1 MQKLGFPSFKSL
13 DQFKPRSSASSAA
26 GTAKAFSSFSSRPS
40 ATDSLSIGSFA
51 NLKLTAEKLV
61 KEQAAVKTDLEMAN
75 TKLKKSTEHIRAL
88 EDKLQNAFNE
98 NAKLKVK
105 QKEDEKLWKGLESKF
120 SSTKTLCDQ
129 LTETLQ
135 HLAGQV
141 QNAEKDKEFFE
152 DKLSASSVAIDGLNQ
167 QMAALSMKLE
177 SAEETIQR
185 RDKELMELG
194 VEKEEREKF
203 HRDEQYRTANLIGE
217 KDALIKKYEAAL
229 KENVIAMDNLN
240 STLGE
245 LQSQLISK
253 DDEIKQL
260 ITTQENL
267 EKDKKELQL
276 RNDDFGSKL
285 LLSLEE
291 IKSLES
297 FVHLI
302 AAQLAEL
309 DAKNLIFREKLDQ
322 LNSLYESCFKLVQ
335 NKMDLAAQ
343 LAKKRHNKLQSE
355 LLFTKSENDA
365 LQVLNQ
371 ELNSQV
377 IELQKSHEVAITQ
390 LSEELQIS
398 RERIQS
404 LESEAETLVSKS
416 IESELL
422 VCELKQK
429 ISSLLESTKSSEDR
443 MQDLLAKYSALES
456 QKNDDNEKSQA
467 EIQKKAEE
475 IQVLQD
481 VNEKV
486 EKQKDALENQVDDLK
501 NVLEEKEN
509 LILSYRDRE
518 KKLEDQ
524 ISENQA
530 LLTSAEHRLAESKK
544 QYDMMLDNKQTE
556 LSRHLKELCQKN
568 DQAINDI
575 RRKFE
580 LEKQEIV
587 NQEKEKVDKVIRQME
602 VECDKKLADC
612 KEESRQQLI
621 CVQEEHAAFV
631 SCIHQENN
639 QKELILKTNHNEEMK
654 RAQIQAE
661 NELRERTT
669 ALRNEHEAQTKAVQC
684 QYEDECRKLQEE
696 LDRQKS
702 KEDRQRA
709 LLQLQWRVMADK
721 PQEDQEVTS
730 RKEYSITSMK
740 KRNSN
745 GSRRSRHDLRAED
758 DEQNPPLPEATQ
770 TPVSTL
776 LKKVENTN
784 TGSVASIP
792 KHSKKVTHREYEVE
806 TTNGRTITKRRKTR
820 STVMFEDPRKHK
832 RMVSPR
838 LSTPKDVKGTKGVHP
853 PRNSNIG
860 LSVSITCIPLLHST
874 EFVTFR
880 GHNQLNIFSITLTG
894 WHFFRIKDSS
904 ATSLSEMVCK
914 ILAVVV
920 KLYIHRNY

>member
-1 MQKLGFPSFKSL
+1 MQKLGFPSLKSL
-13 DQFKPRSSASSAA
+13 DQLKPRSASAA
-26 GTAKAFSSFSSRPS
+26 GTAKAFSFPSRPS
-40 ATDSLSIGSFA
+40 ATDSFSVGSFA

-61 KEQAAVKTDLEMAN
+61 KEQASVKTDLELAN
-75 TKLKKSTEHIRAL
+75 TKLKKLMEHIRSL

-120 SSTKTLCDQ
+120 SSTKMLCDQ

-135 HLAGQV
+135 HLASQV

-203 HRDEQYRTANLIGE
+203 HRDEQYRTVNLIEE
-217 KDALIKKYEAAL
+217 KDAMIKKFEAAL
-229 KENVIAMDNLN
+229 EENVVAMDNLN

-245 LQSQLISK
+245 MQSKLISK
-253 DDEIKQL
+253 EDEIKQL

-285 LLSLEE
+285 AMSLQE

-297 FVHLI
+297 LVHLI
-302 AAQLAEL
+302 AAQLVEL
-309 DAKNLIFREKLDQ
+309 DKQSLIYLKKFDQ

-335 NKMDLAAQ
+335 KQMDLAAQ
-343 LAKKRHNKLQSE
+343 LAKKRHNKLLSE
-355 LLFTKSENDA
+355 LLFTTSEKDA

-371 ELNSQV
+371 ELNSKV
-377 IELQKSHEVAITQ
+377 IELQKSHEVAMTQ
-390 LSEELQIS
+390 LSEELRIS
-398 RERIQS
+398 RERIQC
-404 LESEAETLVSKS
+404 LESKAETLVSKK

-422 VCELKQK
+422 VCELEQK
-429 ISSLLESTKSSEDR
+429 ISSLLESAKSSEDR
-443 MQDLLAKYSALES
+443 MQDLLVKYSALES
-456 QKNDDNEKSQA
+456 EKNDDNEKSQA

-481 VNEKV
+481 VNEKI

-501 NVLEEKEN
+501 NVLEEKEH
-509 LILSYRDRE
+509 LILSYKDRE

-544 QYDMMLDNKQTE
+544 QYDMMLDNKQME

-587 NQEKEKVDKVIRQME
+587 NQEKEKVDKVIGQME
-602 VECDKKLADC
+602 VECDKKLVDF
-612 KEESRQQLI
+612 KEESRQHLI
-621 CVQEEHAAFV
+621 CIQEEHAALV
-631 SCIHQENN
+631 SRIHQENN

-654 RAQIQAE
+654 CAQIQAE

-669 ALRNEHEAQTKAVQC
+669 ALRNEHEAQMKAVQC
-684 QYEDECRKLQEE
+684 QYEDECTKLQEE
-696 LDRQKS
+696 LHRQKS

-730 RKEYSITSMK
+730 RKEYTITSMK

-745 GSRRSRHDLRAED
+745 GSRRSQHDLRAED
-758 DEQNPPLPEATQ
+758 DEQDSPLPEATQ
-770 TPVSTL
+770 TPVSKL

-792 KHSKKVTHREYEVE
+792 KHSKK
-806 TTNGRTITKRRKTR
+806 
-820 STVMFEDPRKHK
+820 DPRKHK

-853 PRNSNIG
+853 PRSSNIG
-860 LSVSITCIPLLHST
+860 DLFT
-874 EFVTFR
+874 E
-880 GHNQLNIFSITLTG
+880 GSLNPYVDDPYAF
-894 WHFFRIKDSS
+894 D
-904 ATSLSEMVCK
+904 
-914 ILAVVV
+914 
-920 KLYIHRNY
+920 

>member
-13 DQFKPRSSASSAA
+13 DQLKPRSASAS
-26 GTAKAFSSFSSRPS
+26 GTARTVSFPSRPP
-40 ATDSLSIGSFA
+40 TDSLSIGSFA

-61 KEQAAVKTDLEMAN
+61 KEQASVKTDLEMAN
-75 TKLKKSTEHIRAL
+75 TKLKKSTEHIRTL

-135 HLAGQV
+135 HLASQV

-152 DKLSASSVAIDGLNQ
+152 DKLSASSVTIDGLNQ

-177 SAEETIQR
+177 SAAETIQR

-203 HRDEQYRTANLIGE
+203 HGDEQCRTANLIEE
-217 KDALIKKYEAAL
+217 KDAMIKKFEATL
-229 KENVIAMDNLN
+229 EENVIAMDNLN

-245 LQSQLISK
+245 VQSKLISK
-253 DDEIKQL
+253 EDEIKQL

-285 LLSLEE
+285 VLSLQE

-297 FVHLI
+297 LVHMT
-302 AAQLAEL
+302 AAQLVEL
-309 DAKNLIFREKLDQ
+309 DKKSLIFLEKFDQ
-322 LNSLYESCFKLVQ
+322 LNSLYQSCFKLVQ
-335 NKMDLAAQ
+335 EKMDLTAQ
-343 LAKKRHNKLQSE
+343 LAKKRHNKLLSE
-355 LLFTKSENDA
+355 LLFTTSEKDA
-365 LQVLNQ
+365 LQVVNQ
-371 ELNSQV
+371 ELNSKV
-377 IELQKSHEVAITQ
+377 IELQKSNEVAITQ
-390 LSEELQIS
+390 LSEELRIS
-398 RERIQS
+398 KERIQH
-404 LESEAETLVSKS
+404 LESEAETLVSKK
-416 IESELL
+416 IESDSLVSEL
-422 VCELKQK
+422 EQK
-429 ISSLLESTKSSEDR
+429 ISSLLESAKSSEDR
-443 MQDLLAKYSALES
+443 MQDLLVKYSALES
-456 QKNDDNEKSQA
+456 GKNDDNEKSRA

-481 VNEKV
+481 VNEKI
-486 EKQKDALENQVDDLK
+486 EKQTDALENQVDDLK

-509 LILSYRDRE
+509 LILSYKDRE

-544 QYDMMLDNKQTE
+544 QYDMMLDNKQME

-587 NQEKEKVDKVIRQME
+587 NQEKEKVDKVVRQME

-612 KEESRQQLI
+612 KEESRQHLI
-621 CVQEEHAAFV
+621 CVQEEHAALV
-631 SCIHQENN
+631 SRIHQENN

-654 RAQIQAE
+654 RAQIESE
-661 NELRERTT
+661 NEMRERTT
-669 ALRNEHEAQTKAVQC
+669 ALRNEHEAQMKAVQC

-745 GSRRSRHDLRAED
+745 GSRRSQHVSRAED
-758 DEQNPPLPEATQ
+758 DEQDSPIPEATQ
-770 TPVSTL
+770 TPVSKL

-784 TGSVASIP
+784 TGSVANIP

-806 TTNGRTITKRRKTR
+806 TTNGRTITKRRKTK

-838 LSTPKDVKGTKGVHP
+838 MSTPKDVKGTKGVHP
-853 PRNSNIG
+853 PRSSNIG
-860 LSVSITCIPLLHST
+860 DLFT
-874 EFVTFR
+874 E
-880 GHNQLNIFSITLTG
+880 GSLNPYVDDPYAF
-894 WHFFRIKDSS
+894 D
-904 ATSLSEMVCK
+904 
-914 ILAVVV
+914 
-920 KLYIHRNY
+920 

>member
-1 MQKLGFPSFKSL
+1 MMQKLGFPSFRSL
-13 DQFKPRSSASSAA
+13 DQFRSRPASAS
-26 GTAKAFSSFSSRPS
+26 GTAKTSSFSSRPS
-40 ATDSLSIGSFA
+40 TDSLSIGSFA

-61 KEQAAVKTDLEMAN
+61 KEQASVKTDLEMA
-75 TKLKKSTEHIRAL
+75 TLKLKKSTEHIRTL

-98 NAKLKVK
+98 NAKLKVR

-141 QNAEKDKEFFE
+141 QNAEKDKEFFD

-203 HRDEQYRTANLIGE
+203 HRDEQCRTANLIEE
-217 KDALIKKYEAAL
+217 KDATIKKFQATLE
-229 KENVIAMDNLN
+229 ENAIAMDNLN

-245 LQSQLISK
+245 VQSKLISK
-253 DDEIKQL
+253 EDEIKQL
-260 ITTQENL
+260 ITTQQNL

-276 RNDDFGSKL
+276 RNEDLGSKL
-285 LLSLEE
+285 VLSLQE
-291 IKSLES
+291 IKSLERL
-297 FVHLI
+297 VHLI

-309 DAKNLIFREKLDQ
+309 NKKSSIFPEKFDQ

-335 NKMDLAAQ
+335 KKTDVTNQ
-343 LAKKRHNKLQSE
+343 LAKKRHNKLLSE
-355 LLFTKSENDA
+355 LLFTTSEKDA
-365 LQVLNQ
+365 LQMMNQ
-371 ELNSQV
+371 ELNSKV
-377 IELQKSHEVAITQ
+377 TELQKSHVVAITQ
-390 LSEELQIS
+390 LAEELRIS
-398 RERIQS
+398 CERIQC
-404 LESEAETLVSKS
+404 LESEAETLVSRR
-416 IESELL
+416 IESESL
-422 VCELKQK
+422 VCELEQK
-429 ISSLLESTKSSEDR
+429 ISSLLESAKSSEDR
-443 MQDLLAKYSALES
+443 MQDLLVKYSALES
-456 QKNDDNEKSQA
+456 EKDDDNEKSQA

-475 IQVLQD
+475 IQLLQD
-481 VNEKV
+481 VNGKI
-486 EKQKDALENQVDDLK
+486 EKQKDALENQVEDLK

-509 LILSYRDRE
+509 FILSYKDRE

-544 QYDMMLDNKQTE
+544 QYDMMLDNKKME

-587 NQEKEKVDKVIRQME
+587 NQEKEKVNR
-602 VECDKKLADC
+602 
-612 KEESRQQLI
+612 
-621 CVQEEHAAFV
+621 
-631 SCIHQENN
+631 IHQENN
-639 QKELILKTNHNEEMK
+639 QKELLLKTSHNEEMK
-654 RAQIQAE
+654 HAQIQAE

-669 ALRNEHEAQTKAVQC
+669 ALRNEHEAKMKAVQC

-721 PQEDQEVTS
+721 PQEDQEVSS

-745 GSRRSRHDLRAED
+745 DSRRSQQVLRPED
-758 DEQNPPLPEATQ
+758 EEQDSPLPKATQ
-770 TPVSTL
+770 TPVSKL

-806 TTNGRTITKRRKTR
+806 TTNGRTITKRRKTK

-838 LSTPKDVKGTKGVHP
+838 LGTPKDVKGTKGVHP
-853 PRNSNIG
+853 PCSSNIG
-860 LSVSITCIPLLHST
+860 DLFT
-874 EFVTFR
+874 E
-880 GHNQLNIFSITLTG
+880 GSLNPYVDDPYAF
-894 WHFFRIKDSS
+894 D
-904 ATSLSEMVCK
+904 
-914 ILAVVV
+914 
-920 KLYIHRNY
+920 